1 MNIYFSGS
9 IAGGR
14 DELTIYQHIVKQ
26 LQAAGHS
33 VPSAHVAD
41 PNVLANEAA
50 LTERGI
56 FERDVAWVSQCDAL
70 VAEVSTPSLGVGYE
84 IALAAQL
91 GKPILCLYREG
102 LFVSRMITGN
112 PHAQVKTYTTL
123 DEIDAYLAQFLS
135 QCLNKPYHPLAL
147 QRNS

>member
-1 MNIYFSGS
+1 MNIYFAGS

-14 DELTIYQHIVKQ
+14 DGLPVFQHIVRQ
-26 LQAAGHS
+26 LQAAGHI

-41 PNVLANEAA
+41 PNVLAHEADYA
-50 LTERGI
+50 GRDI
-56 FERDVAWVSQCDAL
+56 YERDVAWIHGCDAM

-91 GKPILCLYREG
+91 GKPVLCLHRAG

-112 PHAQVKTYTTL
+112 PHVQVETYTSL
-123 DEIDAYLAQFLS
+123 EEAGAHVVQFLS
-135 QCLNKPYHPLAL
+135 ECA
-147 QRNS
+147 